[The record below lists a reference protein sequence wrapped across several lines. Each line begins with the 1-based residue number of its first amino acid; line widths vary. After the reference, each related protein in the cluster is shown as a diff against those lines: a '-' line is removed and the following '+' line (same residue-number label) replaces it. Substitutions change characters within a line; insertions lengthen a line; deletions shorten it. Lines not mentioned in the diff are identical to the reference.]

1 MHRAPLLLALVTF
14 LCLTSCAARRQPI
27 LDQPEVLHI
36 VLVKLKSVSDAQAL
50 VNDTQSTLGLTS
62 ETHALTPGVA
72 LGIERPEVDDDYTV
86 AFIMEFRD
94 PASYQRYLDSEPHKA
109 LVGRWMP
116 RVESLR
122 AFDVQRAYARSASN
136 TSKTY
141 GGGAMR
147 ERRSWIENITVP
159 SKMK

>member
-1 MHRAPLLLALVTF
+1 MHRAPLLLALVAF

-50 VNDTQSTLGLTS
+50 VNDTQSTLGLAS

-86 AFIMEFRD
+86 AFLMEFRD
-94 PASYQRYLDSEPHKA
+94 PASYQRYLESEEHKA
-109 LVGRWMP
+109 LVGRWLP

-122 AFDVQRAYARSASN
+122 AFDVQRAYARSAAGM
-136 TSKTY
+136 SKIY
-141 GGGAMR
+141 GGEAV
-147 ERRSWIENITVP
+147 RRRRTWTENITEP
-159 SKMK
+159 AKLK